1 MTCIQ
6 LLRRIVRAFKR
17 RPIRP
22 ITMYDVEPEQPDAVM
37 EAANVNKRAQLDLQA
52 EMVRQRS
59 WEIHSK
65 LTHDVLEH
73 VRGGARRA

>member
-1 MTCIQ
+1 MTCKQ
-6 LLRRIVRAFKR
+6 LLRRIVRAFSR

-22 ITMYDVEPEQPDAVM
+22 ITMHDVAPEEPEAVL
-37 EAANVNKRAQLDLQA
+37 EAANVNKRAQLDYQA

-65 LTHDVLEH
+65 LTGDVLEH
-73 VRGGARRA
+73 IRDGARRA